1 APGKFKM
8 THYAFATAFMN
19 LVLVPTLM
27 VSGPL
32 ADMMGFREFFWLVMF
47 AAVPSLIAAWFA
59 PFPQKEG
66 NGEDHYVDDETT
78 LDEDEKRSQAA
89 SRRANIFALLATAL
103 FLFADVLFLGWMS
116 ATESGTW
123 LAFFLVMF
131 AVTTVV
137 KLWLSGKAI
146 GEGRAA

>member
-1 APGKFKM
+1 
-8 THYAFATAFMN
+8 
-19 LVLVPTLM
+19 
-27 VSGPL
+27 
-32 ADMMGFREFFWLVMF
+32 
-47 AAVPSLIAAWFA
+47 
-59 PFPQKEG
+59 
-66 NGEDHYVDDETT
+66 DETT

-146 GEGRAA
+146 GEGRAAVSLTRQLAKGSSAPMPYLSNANGAVWGGSIMLLVSVVLAGFAGQKAASTDWSCAFSDNAVQCLQ